1 MVLNVTDAVYPERQ
15 PADHSAGCP
24 VSCVKLYSIMVYP
37 HGNYNY
43 KICTKWLQ
51 FVFYLRTGRG
61 SRRCRGP
68 LVHGLQL
75 VLLRPAAGA
84 AHIAGGGGIHADQ
97 PRHVDIVLFRRL
109 LGRMIAPDAAL
120 IDGGRSVLLG
130 TFLPVYPKIQFD
142 GSAMAL
148 RTKAVISSPSRST
161 LRSMSASIR
170 FHRNCRKKP
179 T

>member
-1 MVLNVTDAVYPERQ
+1 MGIAITKYAQNGYNLSFISGQGEAHGHAVGLSFIDFSFGAPPATQ
-15 PADHSAGCP
+15 PVQRILQAEVG
-24 VSCVKLYSIMVYP
+24 SIE
-37 HGNYNY
+37 
-43 KICTKWLQ
+43 
-51 FVFYLRTGRG
+51 
-61 SRRCRGP
+61 
-68 LVHGLQL
+68 
-75 VLLRPAAGA
+75 
-84 AHIAGGGGIHADQ
+84 DQ

-120 IDGGRSVLLG
+120 IDGGRSVLFG

>member
-24 VSCVKLYSIMVYP
+24 VSCVKLYFIMVYP

-68 LVHGLQL
+68 LVYRLQFWCSS
-75 VLLRPAAGA
+75 AQ
-84 AHIAGGGGIHADQ
+84 Q
-97 PRHVDIVLFRRL
+97 PVQRILQAEVGSMR
-109 LGRMIAPDAAL
+109 IAPDAAL

>member
-37 HGNYNY
+37 HGNCNY

-61 SRRCRGP
+61 PRPCRGP
-68 LVHGLQL
+68 LVHRLQFWCSS
-75 VLLRPAAGA
+75 GQ
-84 AHIAGGGGIHADQ
+84 Q
-97 PRHVDIVLFRRL
+97 PMRCILQAEVGSMRISHGTLISYFPPSPGPHDS
-109 LGRMIAPDAAL
+109 PAL
-120 IDGGRSVLLG
+120 IDGGRSVLFG